1 MKKIIIAATVA
12 TLGAAAYS
20 LPAYALADDY
30 GQFRYTN
37 ELQSITSPQGLSNEA
52 GEWRATIP
60 FNGDKVVAS
69 SVFDRIDSDHKQW

>member
-20 LPAYALADDY
+20 LPAFALADDY

-37 ELQSITSPQGLSNEA
+37 ELQSITAPQGLVNSG

-60 FNGDKVVAS
+60 FNGRKAGA
-69 SVFDRIDSDHKQW
+69 SVFERTARDHAQW

>member
-30 GQFRYTN
+30 GQFR
-37 ELQSITSPQGLSNEA
+37 
-52 GEWRATIP
+52 
-60 FNGDKVVAS
+60 
-69 SVFDRIDSDHKQW
+69 

>member
-12 TLGAAAYS
+12 TRGAAAYS

-37 ELQSITSPQGLSNEA
+37 ELQSITSPQGLSND
-52 GEWRATIP
+52 GQWRATIP